1 VRIANTIE
9 ARNAIKRS
17 SVAKD
22 RRLSS
27 TVPIILSLIVR
38 ASFANTT
45 STVYKMNNI
54 SSVYDSILKNSTFLQ
69 LIPRKNFHHP
79 IDRVPLIKT
88 KNKLFSRCSDGFLR
102 IYLKG
107 QDISVTYLYEKH
119 DHELC
124 SNNVS
129 SPYWSEGQ
137 RLSMIFSSG
146 QSQGSGFKARFL
158 FATGA
163 D

>member
-1 VRIANTIE
+1 MNE
-9 ARNAIKRS
+9 
-17 SVAKD
+17 
-22 RRLSS
+22 LFF
-27 TVPIILSLIVR
+27 LIW
-38 ASFANTT
+38 
-45 STVYKMNNI
+45 
-54 SSVYDSILKNSTFLQ
+54 
-69 LIPRKNFHHP
+69 PR
-79 IDRVPLIKT
+79 
-88 KNKLFSRCSDGFLR
+88 CADGFLR

-158 FATGA
+158 FATGIYNLNRN
-163 D
+163 